1 MVAAVAWARRGLDH
15 PRFLQLGRGVA
26 VLLGPLQH
34 VGDAGRRVAYEVVG
48 LHLVAEVP
56 LLQVLARDLALL
68 GAQQAAVVELGELR
82 HEGVEPCAATGGG
95 VLVRLD
101 LHSALLRE
109 LAHRLHE
116 GEALH
121 LLHELDRVAAFAA
134 AEAVVEAP

>member
-1 MVAAVAWARRGLDH
+1 MVAAVAWARRGLYH